1 MRFPHPLPEPLDGS
15 NAWNKPLENPM
26 TGKLISNIQ
35 LIYYINLIAFI
46 LIRLMGLTEVQQSA
60 PKPHDLECMQMNCIS
75 NYSNWVR
82 KFTHTFI
89 SFISKFFN
97 LSFT

>member
-46 LIRLMGLTEVQQSA
+46 LIRLMGRPVVGSDNTA
-60 PKPHDLECMQMNCIS
+60 H
-75 NYSNWVR
+75 
-82 KFTHTFI
+82 
-89 SFISKFFN
+89 
-97 LSFT
+97 